1 MRKQRQKGFTLVE
14 IMVVV
19 AIIAVLSAFFIG
31 ANYRSGGASPQTTA
45 QEIAAFYNT
54 CKMRA
59 VSTRRW
65 HRCEVTANTFQIA
78 QWSAVGLTTP
88 SGTCSP
94 PSTNCWQLIS
104 STTLDR
110 NVYIWQAQAGVQIAT
125 GASVTRGTG
134 LGTPFDID
142 FKPDG
147 SSTGGSIFFADD
159 QGRQP
164 WRTIV
169 YTLTGASY
177 ARKDW

>member
-1 MRKQRQKGFTLVE
+1 MRRKPQAGFTMIE

-19 AIIAVLSAFFIG
+19 SIIAILSAFFIG
-31 ANYRSGGASPQTTA
+31 ANYRSGGASPQSTA
-45 QEIAAFYNT
+45 QQIASFYNT

-78 QWSAVGLTTP
+78 QWSATGLTTP

-104 STTLDR
+104 STTFDR
-110 NVYIWQAQAGVQIAT
+110 NVYIWQGQTGVQINT
-125 GASVTRGTG
+125 GASVTRGVG
-134 LGTPFDID
+134 LPFHID

-147 SSTGGSIFFADD
+147 SSTGGTVFFGDD

-169 YTLTGASY
+169 YQVTGASY